1 MVPGEVVWSH
11 QYHVTMLPGHHG
23 LQRRQLLLVMVLR
36 VDVQV
41 GPLSWSHTDDLETGV
56 AEGTLECPDEVMD
69 QWMVYRFGCTK
80 STAEKEAVMDIC
92 LAMLEDAAPIDTSI
106 TAGI

>member
-1 MVPGEVVWSH
+1 MS
-11 QYHVTMLPGHHG
+11 
-23 LQRRQLLLVMVLR
+23 
-36 VDVQV
+36 
-41 GPLSWSHTDDLETGV
+41 
-56 AEGTLECPDEVMD
+56 EGTLECPDEVMD
-69 QWMVYRFGCTK
+69 NWLVYRFGCTR

>member
-1 MVPGEVVWSH
+1 MMVI
-11 QYHVTMLPGHHG
+11 
-23 LQRRQLLLVMVLR
+23 R

-41 GPLSWSHTDDLETGV
+41 GPLSWRHTDDPETGV